1 MRLHT
6 AASMS
11 QNAGVLALPVFSTR
25 KVQAIGV
32 IPPKIAAAR
41 LNAKEKPTV
50 RTRFWHH
57 FGKCCDHSA
66 VVHTKEEREVSK
78 GNK

>member
-25 KVQAIGV
+25 KVHAIGV

-41 LNAKEKPTV
+41 LNAKEANGTY
-50 RTRFWHH
+50 TFWHH